1 MLSPSTPIKSAAG
14 CAIIWNKEF
23 NSLTLYKERYHR
35 YRATSSRAVL
45 VGVLGDP
52 SFLPGLFLRHAAGAV
67 RQKANPPS
75 SKIAAN
81 CHIARAHDPKAHCS
95 AHSAHGGRATQ
106 YITGDAIHFG
116 NLVSSLTSSHP
127 FPLVDCVSEA
137 VRLFL
142 LLLSVV
148 HRSST

>member
-1 MLSPSTPIKSAAG
+1 MGQPEHTHTQNAVRSAPSPSTPIKSAVL

-67 RQKANPPS
+67 S
-75 SKIAAN
+75 L
-81 CHIARAHDPKAHCS
+81 
-95 AHSAHGGRATQ
+95 
-106 YITGDAIHFG
+106 GDA
-116 NLVSSLTSSHP
+116 TS
-127 FPLVDCVSEA
+127 
-137 VRLFL
+137 RK
-142 LLLSVV
+142 V
-148 HRSST
+148 HLRDLRAFW